1 MNDPWEG
8 KMLSSGGKLIL
19 MNSCLSSIPTYIMRF
34 YRLTDGQHKDMDS
47 ISEIFF
53 VRGSNTFKYHMAK
66 WEALATPREFGG
78 LRIINTRIMNGCML
92 VKWVWRLVNK
102 EDSLWSRILRGEY
115 LRDKDF
121 FSSTDSGFTVLVR
134 VVQS

>member
-1 MNDPWEG
+1 V
-8 KMLSSGGKLIL
+8 
-19 MNSCLSSIPTYIMRF
+19 RF
-34 YRLTDGQHKDMDS
+34 
-47 ISEIFF
+47 FF
-53 VRGSNTFKYHMAK
+53 VRGNNTFKYHMAK

-78 LRIINTRIMNGCML
+78 LRIINTRIMNGCVL